1 MTKDPMP
8 TTADINLPP
17 AVCDLAKYP
26 KTAAFFGASQVTP
39 RPRDTALYEGGAI
52 NRRCIVEF
60 LLKPT
65 FGFISLPARLEVA
78 RPMTIPLNVWSAYTR
93 DLGVM
98 LKCARDEN
106 DDYKTDSLLGDNA
119 EALMD
124 VAPLASAILLIARV
138 QNRCSLESATANHHP
153 LSPAVGDRAAAARA
167 ENFIFDALTSPEWR
181 A

>member
-8 TTADINLPP
+8 TTNADINLPP

-39 RPRDTALYEGGAI
+39 RPKDTALYAGGAA
-52 NRRCIVEF
+52 NRLSIVTF
-60 LLKPT
+60 LRPRT
-65 FGFISLPARLEVA
+65 PGIAFDAVCDA
-78 RPMTIPLNVWSAYTR
+78 RPAVIPECVWSAYT
-93 DLGVM
+93 DNLND
-98 LKCARDEN
+98 KIASARTN
-106 DDYKTDSLLGDNA
+106 HDDREIDTILGDNA

-138 QNRCSLESATANHHP
+138 QNRCSLELATANHHP